1 VTPDEAMPPCPP
13 RPAPPPVP
21 VPASP
26 QDAARTWVL
35 AGRDGE
41 LAAWRAL
48 YDALYPPP
56 DTAAGALAGAPGR
69 AA

>member
-1 VTPDEAMPPCPP
+1 MTLYDAVLVGRS
-13 RPAPPPVP
+13 RPAATPAP

-56 DTAAGALAGAPGR
+56 DTATGAVGR